1 MYAGLVTMALAAVG
15 FLSPAARG
23 ALLTTAIVLY
33 LLLAVAAGYGAVY
46 TWGLTQRSYTG
57 WTAICLKT
65 ACYFP
70 GAYPAVCAA
79 LACDRASVLECIWC
93 EGHLCR
99 MATRIA
105 AWS

>member
-1 MYAGLVTMALAAVG
+1 MCLAAVG

-33 LLLAVAAGYGAVY
+33 LLLAVTAGYAAVF
-46 TWGLTQRSYTG
+46 TWGLSQRSYTG

-70 GAYPAVCAA
+70 GALP
-79 LACDRASVLECIWC
+79 LPLRL
-93 EGHLCR
+93 LC
-99 MATRIA
+99 
-105 AWS
+105 